1 MESHY
6 LKIIRTQEQ
15 IIKSLENTVG
25 LSFLA
30 GLSLGILI
38 SILTFTLLK

>member
-15 IIKSLENTVG
+15 IIKSLEKTVV

-30 GLSLGILI
+30 GLSLGVFI

>member
-15 IIKSLENTVG
+15 IIKSLENTVV

-38 SILTFTLLK
+38 SILTYTLLK